1 MADQTVTSQQAD
13 ADVRLFPWWLVLL
26 WGIFAVIIGAL
37 FLYYPYRSLMASIV
51 FLGVYWFIGGIF
63 TLFAG
68 FMQETDRG
76 WKILI
81 GIISIIAGLVILAY
95 PLYSF
100 LILPA
105 VFMILVGVWA
115 LIVGVVKLYQG
126 FARKRCR
133 CRYTWRHQHHLWPS
147 SPRVSLY
154 RSSSYPLYLRRICSG
169 WRDCSHCCIL
179 YGTGRTE
186 GRIKPT
192 DSFFCEF
199 NVILMHYE
207 CCIGVFPVMRAGA
220 GDGVF
225 DTTGTGKRGRIT

>member
-1 MADQTVTSQQAD
+1 MAEKTVTSQQAD
-13 ADVRLFPWWLVLL
+13 ADDRLFPWWLVLL

-68 FMQETDRG
+68 FMQATDRG
-76 WKILI
+76 WKIVI

-105 VFMILVGVWA
+105 VFTILVGVWA

-126 FARKRCR
+126 FAEKDAGAGILGVISIIFGLLLLV
-133 CRYTWRHQHHLWPS
+133 YP
-147 SPRVSLY
+147 Y
-154 RSSSYPLYLRRICSG
+154 IAAGSYPLYLRRICSG

-192 DSFFCEF
+192 NSFF
-199 NVILMHYE
+199 L
-207 CCIGVFPVMRAGA
+207 
-220 GDGVF
+220 
-225 DTTGTGKRGRIT
+225 

>member
-1 MADQTVTSQQAD
+1 MVIYMVEKTVTSQQ

-37 FLYYPYRSLMASIV
+37 FLAYPLKSLMASIV

-63 TLFAG
+63 TLFAA

-105 VFMILVGVWA
+105 LFIIFVGIWA
-115 LIVGVVKLYQG
+115 LIVGAVKIYQG
-126 FARKRCR
+126 FAGKD
-133 CRYTWRHQHHLWPS
+133 W
-147 SPRVSLY
+147 
-154 RSSSYPLYLRRICSG
+154 G
-169 WRDCSHCCIL
+169 A
-179 YGTGRTE
+179 
-186 GRIKPT
+186 
-192 DSFFCEF
+192 
-199 NVILMHYE
+199 VILGIISIIFGFLLLGSPYVAAALIPYIFGGFAVVGGIAAIVVSFM
-207 CCIGVFPVMRAGA
+207 V
-220 GDGVF
+220 
-225 DTTGTGKRGRIT
+225 RGEQKAA